1 MSRII
6 CPPDQEIR
14 PPAGV
19 FRIPRV
25 IYLAMFQPLSLSSR
39 DNEDALFGDTQPE
52 QSTTPTRTLATTLK
66 ACTTL
71 HLANKAA
78 GQKWLELQTKDF
90 IADNLDDL
98 KRARLETLLRKDFRR
113 MEEHN
118 VSFDRTYCD
127 EQSGEKTH
135 VWVEMVDID
144 GPRN

>member
-6 CPPDQEIR
+6 CPPDKETR
-14 PPAGV
+14 LPAGV
-19 FRIPRV
+19 FTIPRV
-25 IYLAMFQPLSLSSR
+25 VYLAMFQPLSLASTDSV
-39 DNEDALFGDTQPE
+39 DALFGDMQPE
-52 QSTTPTRTLATTLK
+52 QSRTPTRTLATTLK

-90 IADNLDDL
+90 IDDTLDNLN
-98 KRARLETLLRKDFRR
+98 RARLETLLRKDCRQ
-113 MEEHN
+113 MEEQN

-127 EQSGEKTH
+127 ERSGEEVH
-135 VWVEMVDID
+135 VWVEMVAID